1 MAEASGVELTF
12 QRASVHLV
20 HDVKRLEDGEDLN
33 DALLDF
39 FVKLGQALIPN
50 GKQETGFNEG
60 LSSVAYLGSYFY
72 GMLQKGHASDG
83 RAGHSNVANW
93 AKRRLG
99 KGGLFADQVGAFAV
113 PVNEL
118 LRDYM
123 GRQQEKHW
131 WLAVLVNPRGGCPN
145 QGPVQEG
152 VSVACLDS
160 FARTGMRYKPP
171 RRALKDGTIEAYSV
185 EISSFS
191 RSGFVALVGF
201 RAQGDGSLGPLVDPR
216 LSRLQFGHRIIK
228 DPELDLKVRNYGD
241 FGVPGVLEGTL
252 EFAFDSSTRICGD
265 YMLHY
270 GGVAEYKPALKLE
283 LRREPNQSQQQVSR
297 LLAGYCGK
305 EWETASP
312 DAPYK
317 DSLIAGSLQLPDTPQ
332 QESAHDCGFFI
343 LEQVLRLLQ
352 LTPTALRSLAQKSTE
367 DVAGLPWP
375 AQREVVKRKK
385 KLREVTADLFVA
397 ARRQGTGDVEALLKQ
412 DEVLRKKLLLAMWE
426 GPYFARAVANLIGM
440 DPGPLPEIPSLPK
453 EEEAKKHEAEEE
465 SGSDETSERS
475 SSSRARSS
483 SSRSSSSASR
493 KRKQE
498 KHASR
503 SRSRKRA
510 RRERK
515 ETRAE
520 RPSRPPP
527 PPSFTKEDLQG
538 YPSKTLRNLCVQ
550 YKVLPPGMVE
560 RTDLLKALERL
571 AIVKNA
577 IPAGTAAAARAV
589 GERLSNGRPDLPSF
603 TTDELDT
610 MPISKLKMFCIQFG
624 RLPSGSLEKSDLKKA
639 LAPLAKPSSKPAF
652 TGNGTTSN
660 ASHSH
665 VSHHH
670 KKRALPSFSVAE
682 LDSMPISRLK
692 SYCIQYGKMPHG
704 PVERTDLVALLRP
717 FAVGT
722 ASASAVGSAFGSG
735 GVAAPLGPA
744 CVNASPA
751 SKPVEAQDS
760 FVLEDLK
767 TMSMKMLKT
776 FCLKH
781 KVMPHGHTDK
791 QVFVSELPLQ
801 AKQLHLASD
810 CSEAELPQLREQT
823 FTTFTKNCLAMQ
835 FAWFAPRAGDITR
848 NSARTSEVA
857 EPLAEEGKSPLPST
871 VVPEEKTPGAL
882 RLAAMPSENG
892 RGHVEPALAH
902 GAGRSRGFMQ
912 NIDTE
917 NLNPSLGF
925 GASRLGQ
932 ATRRGKPAAT
942 STTGLAARSQRLASA
957 GPGRP
962 LASLSD
968 ITNLQDARDAR
979 LKKAARP
986 REPSALPQL
995 GSAPLAPL
1003 GASLGLG
1010 APGAPL
1016 CAPAPPWPHTA
1027 IVPHTAVTTVTT
1039 EQSPVAMEVTSPGAV
1054 AQAHQRSQSAAEY
1067 VPQIMERLFE
1077 EETTFLPRPCY
1088 MESQQDIN
1096 GKMRA
1101 ILVDWLVEVHMK
1113 YRLRPETLFLA
1124 VNLIDRHMSA
1134 LPVLRRRLQ
1143 LVGVA
1148 GMFVAA
1154 KFEEIDPPRATDFV
1168 YITDNTYSKEELLQ
1182 MECTML
1188 SALDFRVVVPTP
1200 AHFFSQFVK
1209 ANNCDN
1215 ARHTETIKY
1224 ILELALIDLRM
1235 IRYTPSHLL
1244 AAAVLLSNDLFSR
1257 AVLWPDVMVQTSRH
1271 TEDELRGCVEELRL
1285 LLRAAPAGSLQ
1296 AVRKKYMLQQ
1306 YHRVAST
1313 AVLAGA

>member
-1 MAEASGVELTF
+1 MLSLLSVFRLPPRVELSF

-50 GKQETGFNEG
+50 GRQDTGFNAG
-60 LSSVAYLGSYFY
+60 LSPVAYLGSYFY

-83 RAGHSNVANW
+83 RAGHANVANW

-228 DPELDLKVRNYGD
+228 EPELDLKVRNYGD

-305 EWETASP
+305 EWELANPET
-312 DAPYK
+312 PYK
-317 DSLIAGSLQLPDTPQ
+317 DSLIAGALQLADTPQ

-352 LTPTALRSLAQKSTE
+352 LSPTALRSLAQRSTE

-397 ARRQGTGDVEALLKQ
+397 ARRQGTGDVEVLLKQ

-426 GPYFARAVANLIGM
+426 GPYFAKAVANLIGM
-440 DPGPLPEIPSLPK
+440 DPGPLPEIPTLPK

-465 SGSDETSERS
+465 SESDSSERS
-475 SSSRARSS
+475 SSSH
-483 SSRSSSSASR
+483 RSSSSASSSRSR
-493 KRKQE
+493 KRKHE
-498 KHASR
+498 ESR

-510 RRERK
+510 RKERK
-515 ETRAE
+515 EGHGHRAE
-520 RPSRPPP
+520 RPARPPP

-571 AIVKNA
+571 AIVKSA
-577 IPAGTAAAARAV
+577 VPAGTAAAAKAV
-589 GERLSNGRPDLPSF
+589 GERLAGAARPDLPSF
-603 TTDELDT
+603 TTEDLDT

-639 LAPLAKPSSKPAF
+639 LAPLAKPSTKPKQAF
-652 TGNGTTSN
+652 SVSGNGTASGH
-660 ASHSH
+660 SHSH
-665 VSHHH
+665 HHH
-670 KKRALPSFSVAE
+670 KKRALPSFTATE
-682 LDSMPISRLK
+682 LDTMPISRLK

-704 PVERTDLVALLRP
+704 PVERTDLVALLKP
-717 FAVGT
+717 FAGAAGAAAGAVG
-722 ASASAVGSAFGSG
+722 ASAPGSLGPGSAATATSFGSQ
-735 GVAAPLGPA
+735 ASAKPA
-744 CVNASPA
+744 
-751 SKPVEAQDS
+751 EADS

-767 TMSMKMLKT
+767 TMSMKTLKT

-781 KVMPHGHTDK
+781 KVMPHGPVEKCD
-791 QVFVSELPLQ
+791 LQ
-801 AKQLHLASD
+801 KAL
-810 CSEAELPQLREQT
+810 EP
-823 FTTFTKNCLAMQ
+823 
-835 FAWFAPRAGDITR
+835 FARKCACMPPAPRLPSWIAMSHHYDGHKTICTPEDKGVAGRLGGHTWNIITNSILYKSVAYQLGAYGSGSIWEHMGAGDKHELYLTQ
-848 NSARTSEVA
+848 A
-857 EPLAEEGKSPLPST
+857 
-871 VVPEEKTPGAL
+871 
-882 RLAAMPSENG
+882 
-892 RGHVEPALAH
+892 
-902 GAGRSRGFMQ
+902 RSRDHYINDKGEITSVWF
-912 NIDTE
+912 D
-917 NLNPSLGF
+917 
-925 GASRLGQ
+925 
-932 ATRRGKPAAT
+932 RR
-942 STTGLAARSQRLASA
+942 RR
-957 GPGRP
+957 
-962 LASLSD
+962 
-968 ITNLQDARDAR
+968 
-979 LKKAARP
+979 
-986 REPSALPQL
+986 
-995 GSAPLAPL
+995 
-1003 GASLGLG
+1003 
-1010 APGAPL
+1010 
-1016 CAPAPPWPHTA
+1016 
-1027 IVPHTAVTTVTT
+1027 VPHSVRGLEGANWSANVK
-1039 EQSPVAMEVTSPGAV
+1039 ESLLSPGAGTPQGPPPK
-1054 AQAHQRSQSAAEY
+1054 APRNQLLQASAPRDFALYSARRREV
-1067 VPQIMERLFE
+1067 VPPTPEHSGHLDRTLGTDQVRLRDSWTPRAPKVLDRKEWTPRRGEARMELKPPRE
-1077 EETTFLPRPCY
+1077 EE
-1088 MESQQDIN
+1088 
-1096 GKMRA
+1096 
-1101 ILVDWLVEVHMK
+1101 
-1113 YRLRPETLFLA
+1113 
-1124 VNLIDRHMSA
+1124 
-1134 LPVLRRRLQ
+1134 
-1143 LVGVA
+1143 
-1148 GMFVAA
+1148 
-1154 KFEEIDPPRATDFV
+1154 
-1168 YITDNTYSKEELLQ
+1168 
-1182 MECTML
+1182 
-1188 SALDFRVVVPTP
+1188 
-1200 AHFFSQFVK
+1200 
-1209 ANNCDN
+1209 
-1215 ARHTETIKY
+1215 
-1224 ILELALIDLRM
+1224 
-1235 IRYTPSHLL
+1235 
-1244 AAAVLLSNDLFSR
+1244 LFSSLGQR
-1257 AVLWPDVMVQTSRH
+1257 AESHIDVQQGSFAQRLGSSR
-1271 TEDELRGCVEELRL
+1271 ESCDI
-1285 LLRAAPAGSLQ
+1285 S
-1296 AVRKKYMLQQ
+1296 
-1306 YHRVAST
+1306 
-1313 AVLAGA
+1313 GA